1 VREISLV
8 KPGGDHLDIDWWR
21 ADRGLKH
28 VDRT

>member
-1 VREISLV
+1 V